1 MDARELF
8 DRFHGE
14 LIGRR
19 ISFVRLACNSLL
31 LYVECRPGDARGFT
45 FWFEPTWH
53 VIAPEGVVAGSRQ
66 AQGERDDGPTEA
78 DLDRVS
84 GPICDRLI
92 GRAVT
97 AVHVDPRSYDLS
109 VIVAGDCHV
118 KTFASDPEDDHSWHI
133 RENSTG
139 LSLYA
144 SPSGMRAHAG
154 EP

>member
-1 MDARELF
+1 MDAQELF

-31 LYVECRPGDARGFT
+31 LYVECRPGDAHGLT

-53 VIAPEGVVAGSRQ
+53 VTAPEGVVAGSRQ
-66 AQGERDDGPTEA
+66 AQGEGDDGPTDAE
-78 DLDRVS
+78 LGRVYA
-84 GPICDRLI
+84 PICDKLI
-92 GRAVT
+92 DRAIT
-97 AVHVDPRSYDLS
+97 AIQVDPRSCDLS
-109 VIVAGDCHV
+109 VIVAGDRHV
-118 KTFASDPEDDHSWHI
+118 RTFASDPEDDHSWHI

-144 SPSGMRAHAG
+144 SPAGMRAHVG
-154 EP
+154 KR